1 MLKAEELREFLAAVL
16 KMLRSPHSRKQA
28 GSAGFG
34 TLGAQLEAL
43 FQLDWGP
50 HVSASGEEGKEL
62 L

>member
-1 MLKAEELREFLAAVL
+1 MRTVLLAQRVEKMLKAEELREFLAAVL

-43 FQLDWGP
+43 FQLD
-50 HVSASGEEGKEL
+50 
-62 L
+62 